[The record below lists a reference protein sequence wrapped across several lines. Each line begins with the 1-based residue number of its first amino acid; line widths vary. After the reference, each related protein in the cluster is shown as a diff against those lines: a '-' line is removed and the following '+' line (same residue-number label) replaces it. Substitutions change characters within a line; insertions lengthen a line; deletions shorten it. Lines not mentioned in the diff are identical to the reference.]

1 MTSSHG
7 KIRTSKE
14 SRDSPSS
21 GDSLNLE
28 AIEETLNCLNQGIG
42 LFSGDF
48 RLFLFNRKFAELL
61 DLPPDLAKAGPLL
74 DDVARF
80 TAGTGRGN
88 RNAATPN
95 ISERLDHARK
105 GEPFGF
111 EHTRPD
117 GTVIQVRDTPLPG
130 GGLVTTCTDVTEHK
144 HAEGSLADSEQQVR
158 AILEHTAE
166 GFITIGV
173 DGTVTTFNPAAEKLF
188 GYSADEMIGK
198 NVSLLMED
206 ADAKAH
212 DGYVR
217 KYIETQKAKI
227 IGIGPREV
235 TAKRKDGTVFPI
247 ALNVREFFQGGDRRF
262 IGTLRD
268 ITEQKAVEDALT
280 QHEEDLKRQIV
291 ELRDQEERLE
301 AQGMELVELAEG
313 ASTMRDELD
322 TLNKQKDK
330 FFSIIAH
337 DLKSP
342 FNALLG
348 FSSILQSRGAE
359 LDKQKVAEYGNL
371 IHQAAGQAFKLLED
385 LLDWARLQMGRMD
398 YDPQSLDIAD
408 EFDNSIS
415 LFQSAARAKNIEL
428 KSDSKT
434 GLNVHAD
441 RYMVDAIL
449 RNLVNNAIKF
459 TPEDGEVTLS
469 ARPSGQW
476 VEVRVTDNGVGIPA
490 DKLNR
495 LFHIEEKTTTKGTA
509 GETGTGL
516 GLHLCKELVE
526 KHGGEIAI
534 DSIEGTGSTF
544 RFTLPAAE

>member
-1 MTSSHG
+1 MSPSQG
-7 KIRTSKE
+7 PIPPSKE
-14 SRDSPSS
+14 IRDTPSSRDT
-21 GDSLNLE
+21 LNLD
-28 AIEETLNCLNQGIG
+28 AIKETLNCLNQGIG
-42 LFSGDF
+42 LFNGDF
-48 RLFLFNRKFAELL
+48 RLFLFNRNFAELL
-61 DLPPDLAKAGPLL
+61 GLPPDLAKAGPLL
-74 DDVARF
+74 NDVARF
-80 TAGTGRGN
+80 TAGNGRGN
-88 RNAATPN
+88 RSAAGSD
-95 ISERLDHARK
+95 ISERMDHARK

-188 GYSADEMIGK
+188 GHSADEMIGK
-198 NVSLLMED
+198 NISLLMED

-217 KYIETQKAKI
+217 KYIETNKAEI
-227 IGIGPREV
+227 LGIGPREV
-235 TAKRKDGTVFPI
+235 TAKRKDGTVFPV
-247 ALNVREFFQGGDRRF
+247 ALNISEYYQGGERRF
-262 IGTLRD
+262 IVILRD
-268 ITEQKAVEDALT
+268 ITERKAVEDALR

-313 ASTMRDELD
+313 ASSMRDELD

-359 LDKQKVAEYGNL
+359 LENQQVAEYGNM

-398 YDPQSLDIAD
+398 YDPQSLDIA
-408 EFDNSIS
+408 EQAGKSIS

-428 KSDSKT
+428 KSDCKT
-434 GLNVHAD
+434 GLNAFAD

-476 VEVRVTDNGVGIPA
+476 IEVRVTDNGVGIPA
-490 DKLNR
+490 DKLDR
-495 LFHIEEKTTTKGTA
+495 LFHIGEKTTTKGTA
-509 GETGTGL
+509 GESGTGL
-516 GLHLCKELVE
+516 GLHLCKDLVE

-544 RFTLPAAE
+544 RFTLPAAK